1 MDRHPA
7 SWLTVAAALFAVL
20 FPFAPARAQTPVTIP
35 VETAPVIRMQMRSGT
50 LTIRTW
56 DRAQVQISSS
66 GPVEAR
72 RFDPIAVARAL
83 HGGDIPIF
91 AATVLTPN
99 GPLLLPPE
107 EFFVPS
113 LMDAPHDG
121 VVLFAGAG
129 SDVTVTVPS
138 TTALIWAMV
147 GHGSIR
153 IQDYRSG
160 AFVARVHGGSISLSN
175 VGGDAYV
182 EAARG
187 PIQILNS
194 AFNRIRART
203 AVGDILFE
211 NCNTRQVEASSIA
224 GSIAYDNGTFVP
236 GLARFETTDGDI
248 ALGVAG
254 GGAQIAA
261 HSSSGRVYSGLDRG
275 ARVEGSGN
283 DARAIVG
290 GGGPVVTANSQNGS
304 VYLYNGAF
312 KKRPQL
318 QRQWRGLQRIIKAR
332 TFARPPYRV

>member
-1 MDRHPA
+1 M
-7 SWLTVAAALFAVL
+7 
-20 FPFAPARAQTPVTIP
+20 TIP
-35 VETAPVIRMQMRSGT
+35 VDTPPVIRVQMRSGT

-56 DRAQVQISSS
+56 DRAQVQIASS
-66 GPVEAR
+66 GAVDAR

-107 EFFVPS
+107 EFFVPAV
-113 LMDAPHDG
+113 MDAPHDG
-121 VVLFAGAG
+121 VVLFAESG
-129 SDVTVTVPS
+129 DVTVTVPNS
-138 TTALIWAMV
+138 TALVWAMV
-147 GHGSIR
+147 ARGGIR
-153 IQDYRSG
+153 IQDYRGG
-160 AFVARVHGGSISLSN
+160 AFVARVHVGKIALSN

-187 PIQILNS
+187 PVDISNS

-203 AVGDILFE
+203 AVGNILFE
-211 NCNTRQVEASSIA
+211 NCNARQIEASSIA

-236 GLARFETTDGDI
+236 GLARFETMDGDI

-261 HSSSGRVYSGLDRG
+261 HSSSGRVYSGLDQG
-275 ARVEGSGN
+275 ARVEGSAN
-283 DARAIVG
+283 DARATVG
-290 GGGPVVTANSQNGS
+290 GGGPVVTANSQSGS

-318 QRQWRGLQRIIKAR
+318 QRQWHGLQRIIKAR